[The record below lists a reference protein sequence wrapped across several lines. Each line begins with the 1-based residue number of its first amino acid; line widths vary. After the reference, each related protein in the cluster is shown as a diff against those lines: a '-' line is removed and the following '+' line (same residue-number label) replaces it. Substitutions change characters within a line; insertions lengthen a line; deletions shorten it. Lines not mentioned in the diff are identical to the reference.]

1 MSSKFRCLTCGSLSA
16 AIVTAK
22 LCYDS
27 FKPVLQGHSTMP
39 PPTRSSSLQW
49 KNANASSVLGNGV
62 ATRAKRATS
71 TISLSENQPAGK
83 RKAESPLKKP
93 TKRSALGE
101 ITNAIGKSANDT
113 KNVLKNVANGHS
125 KAFSKF
131 KDKKVVEKEVPVKEE
146 KKVPVKEE
154 KKNLPTRVPNKKAPA
169 QKPSKSALPTRQTQA
184 KVSSISLTQHVTR
197 KAAAAATTATEE
209 PSVSTLKQK
218 AAVKEPVRA
227 SARLSAR
234 LSLTNDTGETSLYVS
249 ALDINPDQDEVAVA
263 KPEKSVSPQRKL
275 PAGVVDFDAESATDP
290 FAVSEYAYDIFEYL
304 KGRESKFKVA
314 DYMDKQ
320 IDLTRFMRSLLVDW
334 MVEVQE
340 NFELN
345 HETLYLGVKIVDT
358 YLSKVP
364 VGKQTLQLVG
374 AAAMFIASKYDE
386 RVPPLV
392 DDLTYICDGAYNHD
406 ELIAMEVSV
415 LRVLGFDL
423 SMPISYRF
431 LRRYARC
438 AKIAMPQL
446 TLARYI
452 LELTLLEYSMVT
464 VSDSKIAA
472 AALLLALKMQNLGGW
487 TPTLEYYSGYKL
499 EDIHDLCHQLND
511 MLHKKPKTA
520 LQTVRNKYSHKVF
533 FEVANIPLVDDLKL

>member
-1 MSSKFRCLTCGSLSA
+1 
-16 AIVTAK
+16 
-22 LCYDS
+22 
-27 FKPVLQGHSTMP
+27 MP

-49 KNANASSVLGNGV
+49 KNVNADSVLGNGV
-62 ATRAKRATS
+62 ATRAKRANS
-71 TISLSENQPAGK
+71 TVVFGENQVAGK
-83 RKAESPLKKP
+83 RKAESPLKKA

-113 KNVLKNVANGHS
+113 KNALKNAANNHS

-131 KDKKVVEKEVPVKEE
+131 KDKKVVVEKKDLPVKAPS
-146 KKVPVKEE
+146 KKVLAEKPV
-154 KKNLPTRVPNKKAPA
+154 RIAV
-169 QKPSKSALPTRQTQA
+169 PTRQTQS
-184 KVSSISLTQHVTR
+184 KTSQIPTVQHVTR
-197 KAAAAATTATEE
+197 KTSAAAVESV
-209 PSVSTLKQK
+209 PSLKQK
-218 AAVKEPVRA
+218 VVPKEPVRA
-227 SARLSAR
+227 SKRLSAR
-234 LSLTNDTGETSLYVS
+234 LSLTNDSGETSLYVS
-249 ALDINPDQDEVAVA
+249 ALDINPDQEEIAEA
-263 KPEKSVSPQRKL
+263 KLEKAPASPVRKL
-275 PAGVVDFDAESATDP
+275 PPGVEDFDAESATDP

-304 KGRESKFKVA
+304 KEREAKYRIS

-320 IDLTRFMRSLLVDW
+320 IDLTRFMRSLLIDW

-406 ELIAMEVSV
+406 ELIAMEVAI
-415 LRVLGFDL
+415 LRVIGFDL
-423 SMPISYRF
+423 SMPLSYRF

-446 TLARYI
+446 TLARFI
-452 LELTLLEYSMVT
+452 LELSLLEYSMVT
-464 VSDSKIAA
+464 VSDSKLAA
-472 AALLLALKMQNLGGW
+472 ATLFLALKMQNLGGW

-499 EDIHDLCHQLND
+499 EDIHDLVHQLND

-533 FEVANIPLVDDLKL
+533 FEVANIPLVDDLQL

>member
-1 MSSKFRCLTCGSLSA
+1 
-16 AIVTAK
+16 
-22 LCYDS
+22 
-27 FKPVLQGHSTMP
+27 MP

-49 KNANASSVLGNGV
+49 KNDSLLGNGV
-62 ATRAKRATS
+62 ATRAKRANT
-71 TISLSENQPAGK
+71 TKAFGENQPAGK

-113 KNVLKNVANGHS
+113 KNVLKNVANGNS

-131 KDKKVVEKEVPVKEE
+131 KDKKVLEKEVAVKEE
-146 KKVPVKEE
+146 KKS
-154 KKNLPTRVPNKKAPA
+154 LAARVPSKKVLAE
-169 QKPSKSALPTRQTQA
+169 KPSRNAVPTRQTQA
-184 KVSSISLTQHVTR
+184 KASSIPLVQHVTR
-197 KAAAAATTATEE
+197 KAAAAAAAE
-209 PSVSTLKQK
+209 PVLATLKHR
-218 AAVKEPVRA
+218 AAPKEPVRA

-234 LSLTNDTGETSLYVS
+234 LSLTNDSGETSLYVS
-249 ALDINPDQDEVAVA
+249 ALDINPDQDEIAEA
-263 KPEKSVSPQRKL
+263 KPEKATSPQRKP
-275 PAGVVDFDAESATDP
+275 PAGVEDFDAESANDP

-304 KGRESKFKVA
+304 KGREAKFKIS

-320 IDLTRFMRSLLVDW
+320 VDLTRFMRSLLVDW

-406 ELIAMEVSV
+406 ELIAMEVAI
-415 LRVLGFDL
+415 LRVIGFDL

-446 TLARYI
+446 TLARFI
-452 LELTLLEYSMVT
+452 LELSLLEYSMVT
-464 VSDSKIAA
+464 VSDSKLAA
-472 AALLLALKMQNLGGW
+472 ATLLLALKMQNLGGW

>member
-1 MSSKFRCLTCGSLSA
+1 LRFLVQPSLQSN
-16 AIVTAK
+16 
-22 LCYDS
+22 
-27 FKPVLQGHSTMP
+27 PTM
-39 PPTRSSSLQW
+39 PPTRSTSLLW
-49 KNANASSVLGNGV
+49 KTGNTDSVLGNGV

-71 TISLSENQPAGK
+71 TMSFGENQAPGK
-83 RKAESPLKKP
+83 RKAESPLKKV

-113 KNVLKNVANGHS
+113 KNALKNVANGNS
-125 KAFSKF
+125 KAFNKF
-131 KDKKVVEKEVPVKEE
+131 KDKKVLEKKELPVKEE
-146 KKVPVKEE
+146 KKDLPV
-154 KKNLPTRVPNKKAPA
+154 RVPSKKVLAE
-169 QKPSKSALPTRQTQA
+169 KPSRNAVPRPSQA
-184 KVSSISLTQHVTR
+184 KASNIPLVQHVAR
-197 KAAAAATTATEE
+197 KAATAAEPAATM
-209 PSVSTLKQK
+209 KQRP
-218 AAVKEPVRA
+218 APKEPVRA

-234 LSLTNDTGETSLYVS
+234 LSLTNDSGETSLYVS
-249 ALDINPDQDEVAVA
+249 ALDINPDQEEVAEA
-263 KPEKSVSPQRKL
+263 KSEKAPPVQQRK
-275 PAGVVDFDAESATDP
+275 PPPGVEDFDAESSNDP

-304 KGRESKFKVA
+304 KEREAKFKIA

-320 IDLTRFMRSLLVDW
+320 VDLTRFMRSLLIDW

-374 AAAMFIASKYDE
+374 AAAMFIASKFDE

-406 ELIAMEVSV
+406 ELIAMEVAI
-415 LRVLGFDL
+415 LRVIGFDL
-423 SMPISYRF
+423 SMPLSYRF

-446 TLARYI
+446 TLARFI
-452 LELTLLEYSMVT
+452 LELSLLEYSMVT
-464 VSDSKIAA
+464 VSDSKLAA

-533 FEVANIPLVDDLKL
+533 FEVANIPLVRDLKL